1 MIIHIKEEEESMV
14 AIPSRVWGRSGKEGP
29 LDQTATCKDA
39 LRKSGR
45 NKRFGLREQWHRNAS
60 EGKKGAKCQAEYS
73 NIQ

>member
-1 MIIHIKEEEESMV
+1 MTIHIKEEEESMV

-45 NKRFGLREQWHRNAS
+45 NKRFGLREQ
-60 EGKKGAKCQAEYS
+60 
-73 NIQ
+73 